1 MGRGNW
7 LMFLVGG
14 YVVYC
19 LLPKS
24 VLPISFQNGTR
35 VTIGQTGLKSQSLKE
50 RHQVTL
56 SEFNQLQV
64 GMHSTDVVKLLGRPV
79 QTFMPKPHAPEN
91 MVGVTLYTWKNVD
104 GSLCRVDFKDGLL
117 TDKRQ
122 VRLQD

>member
-35 VTIGQTGLKSQSLKE
+35 ITIGQAGLKSQSLKE

-64 GMHSTDVVKLLGRPV
+64 GMHSKDVVELLGRPV
-79 QTFMPKPHAPEN
+79 QTFMPKSNAPEN

>member
-24 VLPISFQNGTR
+24 FLPGSFQTTTR
-35 VTIGQTGLKSQSLKE
+35 VTIGQPASNGQSLQL
-50 RHQVTL
+50 HHDVTL
-56 SEFNQLQV
+56 SDFNQLQV
-64 GMHSTDVVKLLGRPV
+64 GMPLKDVAKILGRPV
-79 QTFMPKPHAPEN
+79 KAFTPTVPSTEN
-91 MVGVTLYTWKNVD
+91 AGVKVYVWKNSD
-104 GSLCRVDFKDGLL
+104 GSLCRVDFKNGLL
-117 TDKRQ
+117 TDKKD